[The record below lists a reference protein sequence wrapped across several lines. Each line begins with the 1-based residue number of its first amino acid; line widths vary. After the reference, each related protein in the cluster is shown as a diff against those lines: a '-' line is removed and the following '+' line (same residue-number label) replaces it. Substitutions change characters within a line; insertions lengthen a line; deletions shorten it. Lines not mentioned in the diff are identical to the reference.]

1 MVRELE
7 IHHPLIGCWRPT
19 VNDLLSRCDD
29 EARKILELACRLAD
43 YRLKLNDKERPYN
56 GTDQE
61 LQVGPIPIYHD
72 LTAGLCSADLMR
84 ALLARYPWELR
95 KMILGDIE
103 LSPGFGEAVKVW
115 SQIAAQLPSI
125 YQTSAIEKYWGR
137 RWRLTLQF
145 KPGLEINMST
155 LFGAVDYRTI
165 KGFKE
170 WSLLYSKELMTKT
183 ELYSRLAGNMRL
195 NHISMLMDVKP
206 AYFDRHRGLNT
217 LDVLFAE
224 SPVVIVTGKRYTGR
238 SLLLKA
244 WLYRFL
250 LKGIPDFMDAFNAD
264 FGSICK
270 YAENPFPASY
280 IPTINLS
287 EIERSDEP
295 HFFALMNNIPER
307 VGGSA
312 WTFKK
317 TGEEH
322 WDRLR
327 DSSVEII
334 EGIISR
340 ATARPDRFRL
350 ALTLTPEEYR
360 ELSHHIPQVSNFP
373 VMPIPPIKKKEVLP
387 IWLCQLPD
395 YVYRGYRRIT
405 LPEMFAVLESSRNT
419 KSFDR
424 IYGKPD
430 SSVILN
436 IREII
441 RHERLFWINIVD
453 SLGRSERWG
462 EIIDMA
468 RNYNLKD
475 LSGLPDLSS
484 RERRILELFVGDMK
498 RFQEIIRLEE
508 KLLNM

>member
-1 MVRELE
+1 MQ
-7 IHHPLIGCWRPT
+7 IHHPLIGCSPPT
-19 VNDLLSRCDD
+19 VNDLLSRCDG
-29 EARKILELACRLAD
+29 EAREVLDLACRLAD
-43 YRLKLNDKERPYN
+43 YRLNLNNEEHLLN

-61 LQVGPIPIYHD
+61 LPVGPIPIYHD
-72 LTAGLCSADLMR
+72 LTAGLCSADLLR
-84 ALLARYPWELR
+84 ALLAHHPWELR
-95 KMILGDIE
+95 KKILGDIE
-103 LSPGFGEAVKVW
+103 LSPGFGEAVKVC
-115 SQIAAQLPSI
+115 SRIAGQLPSV
-125 YQTSAIEKYWGR
+125 YRTSAIEKYWGR
-137 RWRLTLQF
+137 RWSMTLQF
-145 KPGLEINMST
+145 KPNIEINLFT
-155 LFGAVDYRTI
+155 LLGAVDYRTI

-170 WSLLYSKELMTKT
+170 WSVLYSKDMMTTT
-183 ELYSRLAGNMRL
+183 ELYSRLADNMRS
-195 NHISMLMDVKP
+195 NHISLLMDVEP
-206 AYFDRHRGLNT
+206 AYFDRHKGLNT
-217 LDVLFAE
+217 LDSLFAE
-224 SPVVIVTGKRYTGR
+224 SPVVIVTGKKYTGR
-238 SLLLKA
+238 RSLLHA
-244 WLYRFL
+244 WIDRFL
-250 LKGIPDFMDAFNAD
+250 LKGIPDFMNGFNAR
-264 FGSICK
+264 FGSLCK

-280 IPTINLS
+280 IPAINLS
-287 EIERSDEP
+287 EIERSDKS

-307 VGGSA
+307 VGGPA

-322 WDRLR
+322 WDKLR
-327 DSSVEII
+327 NSSVEII

-360 ELSHHIPQVSNFP
+360 ELIHHIPQVSNFP
-373 VMPIPPIKKKEVLP
+373 VMPIPPVKKNEVLP

-395 YVYRGYRRIT
+395 YVYKGYRRIT
-405 LPEMFAVLESSRNT
+405 LPEMFSVLENSRNT
-419 KSFDR
+419 KSFER

-441 RHERLFWINIVD
+441 RYERLFWINIVD

-508 KLLNM
+508 ELLNM